1 VHLRLF
7 PSGDSRI
14 TAISGVLFEI
24 VLRSFFHTSNEM
36 NNLNLNIESLESLEA
51 PVTDWW
57 DVAIGAAAGLGVG
70 TVIGILIVT

>member
-1 VHLRLF
+1 MK
-7 PSGDSRI
+7 
-14 TAISGVLFEI
+14 
-24 VLRSFFHTSNEM
+24 M

-70 TVIGILIVT
+70 TVIGVLIVT